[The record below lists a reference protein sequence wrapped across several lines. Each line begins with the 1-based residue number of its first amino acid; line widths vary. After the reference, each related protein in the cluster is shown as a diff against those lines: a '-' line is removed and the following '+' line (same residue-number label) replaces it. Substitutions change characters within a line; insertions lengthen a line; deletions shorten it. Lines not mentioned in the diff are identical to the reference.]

1 MKDFKTRLSYL
12 FYYLGDFTSKVWLKT
27 GSYTAYTLYCHF
39 MSISVKLDVLGKV
52 WFPDKERVSEEKT

>member
-1 MKDFKTRLSYL
+1 MKDFKTLLAYL

-27 GSYTAYTLYCHF
+27 SSYKAYSLYCYF

-52 WFPDKERVSEEKT
+52 WFSIKEEINEEKI